1 MPPCR
6 VCRSWWG
13 QQSPL
18 DVGPTHRFFF
28 KKVMLVV
35 CGSIPHVLLLFFL
48 FVFVFP
54 FLVYTFCSFS
64 CFLFFFLPFR
74 SLHPHDVSSPNVITP
89 SCMRCYTRAARLLIF
104 TSRILD
110 NTALDSSGSTR
121 IFPSG
126 THHTSSNRFSFA
138 TKTFQLK

>member
-28 KKVMLVV
+28 KKVMLEV

-48 FVFVFP
+48 FDFVFP
-54 FLVYTFCSFS
+54 FLV
-64 CFLFFFLPFR
+64 
-74 SLHPHDVSSPNVITP
+74 SLHFLLLFQFSFFTSCLLDLYILMMFLHLMWLHHHACVVTHVLHDFWSSLPAFFTTPHWTALAALASSQAAHITP
-89 SCMRCYTRAARLLIF
+89 AATDFL
-104 TSRILD
+104 S
-110 NTALDSSGSTR
+110 
-121 IFPSG
+121 PPK
-126 THHTSSNRFSFA
+126 HSN
-138 TKTFQLK
+138 